1 MNKERPVL
9 SNLINANTTEIEA
22 FQNEVLRPII
32 KMQHDLLI
40 AFFRNY
46 LQKRKIDFNPLSE
59 QKKRTKIKSILEKD
73 IQFKN
78 KIVGSIL
85 GHFSVDEYDVYE
97 RDSSEFNRRIRQLII
112 KRLQDSITSIKL

>member
-97 RDSSEFNRRIRQLII
+97 RDSSEFNRRIRQIII

>member
-85 GHFSVDEYDVYE
+85 GHFSVDEYVIYTDKL
-97 RDSSEFNRRIRQLII
+97 SEFNRRMIQIII
-112 KRLQDSITSIKL
+112 KRLQDSISEIKL